1 MRIMFEGKPPR
12 ARDAN
17 ALDGE
22 QHDFETLRPLSW
34 GDLVARFSAAQEMRS
49 LHGETDEHGDASF
62 DAGSARRIAAHHNG
76 KHDVNLD
83 VSANGKSP
91 AGTAAQ
97 AGFGAEPR
105 AMRK

>member
-1 MRIMFEGKPPR
+1 MFEGKPPHP
-12 ARDAN
+12 RDAR

-22 QHDFETLRPLSW
+22 PRDIDALRPLSW
-34 GDLVARFSAAQEMRS
+34 GDLVTRLSAARDLRS
-49 LHGETDEHGDASF
+49 SLDGGDAAGEASF

-76 KHDVNLD
+76 KQDVNLD
-83 VSANGKSP
+83 VSGNGKGH
-91 AGTAAQ
+91 AGTALH